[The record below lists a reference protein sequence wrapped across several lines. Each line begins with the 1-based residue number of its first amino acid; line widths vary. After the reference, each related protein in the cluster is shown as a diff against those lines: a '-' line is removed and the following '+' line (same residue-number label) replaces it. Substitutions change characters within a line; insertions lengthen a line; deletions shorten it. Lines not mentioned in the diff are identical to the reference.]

1 MRPNYLQ
8 HFAPLFACG
17 LCLCAGG
24 NALPANLVPSAV
36 FVQAGFGDQDTDA
49 FLAGLMWTVPLRYQ
63 CGYGWAGAFVEAAL
77 GRWHTEERQEST
89 AWPTQISATP
99 TLRFYPSKT
108 SRWFGELGV
117 GANYIVPLF
126 QSENKRFSSEF
137 NFGDHAAVGRT
148 FGRSEVSLRI
158 EHFSNAGISHPNPG
172 ENFGQLRYAY
182 RL

>member
-1 MRPNYLQ
+1 MARNYLQ
-8 HFAPLFACG
+8 RFASLLVCS
-17 LCLCAGG
+17 LILCAGG
-24 NALPANLVPSAV
+24 RAQSAGLVPYGV
-36 FVQAGFGDQDTDA
+36 FVQAGFGDQNTDA
-49 FLAGLMWTVPLRYQ
+49 YLAGLTWKVPPQYEFSS
-63 CGYGWAGAFVEAAL
+63 GWIGGFVEGAL
-77 GRWHTEERQEST
+77 GRWHTGERDETT

-99 TLRFYPSKT
+99 TLRFYPSML
-108 SRWFGELGV
+108 SPWFAELGV

-126 QSENKRFSSEF
+126 RSGHKRFSTEF
-137 NFGDHAAVGRT
+137 NFGDHAAVGGA

>member
-1 MRPNYLQ
+1 MTRAYLQ
-8 HFAPLFACG
+8 HFAQPLVCG
-17 LCLCAGG
+17 LSLCAGG
-24 NALPANLVPSAV
+24 NALAASLVPSAV
-36 FVQAGFGDQDTDA
+36 FIQAGFGDQDTDA
-49 FLAGLMWTVPLRYQ
+49 YLAGLTWAVPLRYE
-63 CGYGWAGAFVEAAL
+63 CGYGWVVVFVEAAL

-99 TLRFYPSKT
+99 TLRFYPSKM
-108 SRWFGELGV
+108 SPWFAELGV

-126 QSENKRFSSEF
+126 QSEDKRFSTEF

-148 FGRSEVSLRI
+148 FGRSEVPLRI

-172 ENFGQLRYAY
+172 ENFVQLRYAY